1 MEDKKGIFSFLKVDS
16 IVKNFTGLIEN
27 RVELFKIE
35 LKEDAAKAGSRIV
48 VLMIIALSLFMAVL
62 FLSIG
67 LSFFIGRFLNNE
79 MLGFFVVG
87 GIFLLI
93 LVLTIFMNKFFNI
106 NKKLEKI
113 ILEILDNDA
122 NDGDGDE

>member
-93 LVLTIFMNKFFNI
+93 LVLIIFMNKFFNI